1 MTHCSTQRFGKA
13 ALLWTAFVLS
23 VTTPLVV
30 SLSSGGF
37 ATINVHKT
45 ASGGVIKTGA
55 PIVETI
61 DLGENKVVN
70 LFVPPEELH
79 RQFEKAAAARM
90 KSTASS
96 SSNNHYYGT
105 GGDVLG
111 PSNLA
116 LARLIAHCPSFVNDR
131 NVLELGCGLGLV
143 SAAAAKHAAPNHLA
157 LTDIDGAVLA
167 KAYSSCTQLNRSRSA
182 SVSRCVM
189 DWEDNTSWPNQNYDV
204 VLAADV
210 LHNKA
215 KLSPLVQVLQYYL
228 SSDGQEN
235 GKGNDD
241 NDNKKRKRALIV
253 DPVHRLNRDSFCYS
267 CYKAGLEADP
277 MPFPGMD
284 DFVLISVTPM

>member
-1 MTHCSTQRFGKA
+1 MKNPNMTHCTTQRFGKA
-13 ALLWTAFVLS
+13 AVLWTAFVVS
-23 VTTPLVV
+23 VKTPLIV

-37 ATINVHKT
+37 ATINVQKT
-45 ASGGVIKTGA
+45 TSCVKTGA

-61 DLGENKVVN
+61 DLGENKLVN

-96 SSNNHYYGT
+96 NSNYYGT

-143 SAAAAKHAAPNHLA
+143 SAAAAKHAQPNHLA
-157 LTDIDGAVLA
+157 LTDMDGAVLA

-189 DWEDNTSWPNQNYDV
+189 DWEDITSWPNQNYDV
-204 VLAADV
+204 LLAADV

-215 KLSPLVQVLQYYL
+215 KLSPLVQVLQFYL
-228 SSDGQEN
+228 SSNGQEN
-235 GKGNDD
+235 DD
-241 NDNKKRKRALIV
+241 TDNKKRKRALIV

-284 DFVLISVTPM
+284 DFVLISVTPK